1 MIIRKT
7 FNNNAV
13 LAEDGGEE
21 FIITGNG
28 IGYNRHIGD
37 EVDEKLIE
45 KKYILAESD
54 KQRYLNIF
62 SGDRSFYDVASRI
75 MDDASRQIG
84 CEFYSEAVIELADHI
99 YFVLE
104 RLKKDNMLTFAVN
117 DELMSIYPKEYDAAL
132 KSLEVIEEAYDITLP
147 HDEAGFI
154 AFHFV
159 SAEKGSGNHDPLKL
173 MNFVT
178 DVMKIIKHH
187 YPMISREKE
196 SLTYSRMLM
205 HLRFLGNRVL
215 RKESLGSTE
224 ISMLL
229 DIYNKDRKL
238 RRCVDQIRS
247 FIKEKYDW
255 ELSDEEKTYI
265 MIHIQ
270 RFHH

>member
-84 CEFYSEAVIELADHI
+84 CEFYSEAVIELA
-99 YFVLE
+99 E
-104 RLKKDNMLTFAVN
+104 
-117 DELMSIYPKEYDAAL
+117 
-132 KSLEVIEEAYDITLP
+132 
-147 HDEAGFI
+147 
-154 AFHFV
+154 
-159 SAEKGSGNHDPLKL
+159 
-173 MNFVT
+173 
-178 DVMKIIKHH
+178 
-187 YPMISREKE
+187 
-196 SLTYSRMLM
+196 
-205 HLRFLGNRVL
+205 
-215 RKESLGSTE
+215 
-224 ISMLL
+224 
-229 DIYNKDRKL
+229 
-238 RRCVDQIRS
+238 
-247 FIKEKYDW
+247 
-255 ELSDEEKTYI
+255 
-265 MIHIQ
+265 
-270 RFHH
+270 